1 MICDKLDVIHYASW
15 MLSFNQKSCFQ
26 HFLPPQCQ
34 GRHQRSLLIWP
45 GILWQNVVNI
55 SIFFAEYGHASF
67 LVGFQR
73 PIEVCK
79 FTCKGRFMST
89 FFAMLS
95 CLPSFI
101 IRLPDLKIL
110 FLWYWGMEKVAN
122 DKILFL
128 VITHRASL
136 LGKIKIA
143 FGRMIQVQLA

>member
-1 MICDKLDVIHYASW
+1 MICDKPDVIHYASW
-15 MLSFNQKSCFQ
+15 MLTFNPKYCFQ
-26 HFLPPQCQ
+26 HFLPPKCQ
-34 GRHQRSLLIWP
+34 GRHQRGLLIWP
-45 GILWQNVVNI
+45 GFLAKCCQYIH
-55 SIFFAEYGHASF
+55 SFAEYGHASF

-110 FLWYWGMEKVAN
+110 CLWYWGMEKVAN
-122 DKILFL
+122 DEILFL